1 MKCAIILAGGKGTR
15 MKADCPKVMCKV
27 LMKPMIDYVV
37 SAVKS
42 AGCAAI
48 CVITGYRHTEVED
61 HLRNLDPTIETAL
74 QEPQLG
80 TGHAVMCAR
89 DFIERHREDDI
100 LVLNGDGPLLDEP
113 TINGAYALHK
123 SEGNAITLISAL
135 VEDTNGIGHIKRSA
149 DGKLQCIVE
158 HKDATEE
165 EKKIN

>member
-1 MKCAIILAGGKGTR
+1 
-15 MKADCPKVMCKV
+15 
-27 LMKPMIDYVV
+27 
-37 SAVKS
+37 
-42 AGCAAI
+42 
-48 CVITGYRHTEVED
+48 
-61 HLRNLDPTIETAL
+61 
-74 QEPQLG
+74 
-80 TGHAVMCAR
+80 MCAR

-149 DGKLQCIVE
+149 DGKLRCIVE

-165 EKKIN
+165 EKRSTRATPGATGLWATSCCTPWIGLPIKMPKTNTT

>member
-74 QEPQLG
+74 QEPSWAPATRSCAPGILLSA
-80 TGHAVMCAR
+80 TG
-89 DFIERHREDDI
+89 E
-100 LVLNGDGPLLDEP
+100 
-113 TINGAYALHK
+113 TIFWF
-123 SEGNAITLISAL
+123 
-135 VEDTNGIGHIKRSA
+135 
-149 DGKLQCIVE
+149 
-158 HKDATEE
+158 
-165 EKKIN
+165 